1 MDYADIYSETA
12 QIVTATIIY
21 ILDISLITGNI
32 LVIVAFLND
41 RQLQITRNYYI
52 FNLAVADLVIGVLII
67 PIYSSTI
74 LMNDWVLS
82 RQFCVVWI
90 IFNQT
95 AVVNSHA
102 AIFLITYDRYRLVQN
117 AMEYTAN
124 ETPERALRRILLI
137 WIISSLFNTGFVIFG
152 EWYYEQRNDLPSCS
166 PHTPVEVP
174 YFVGLKIYDII
185 VTSCATVVTVFFPL
199 VALIVLNKKVY
210 TMVKK
215 RVRKTSALNTLIN
228 KSLPSAHVIASVNM
242 AKSMPKSPTTPVIN
256 IPGNNTFD
264 KWPQVRT
271 IICLFP

>member
-21 ILDISLITGNI
+21 ILDISLITGDV

-74 LMNDWVLS
+74 LMNNWVLS

-95 AVVNSHA
+95 AVVNSHV

-117 AMEYTAN
+117 AMEYTAS

-152 EWYYEQRNDLPSCS
+152 EWYYEQRNHLPSCS

-174 YFVGLKIYDII
+174 YFVGLKVYDII

-210 TMVKK
+210 TMVRK

-228 KSLPSAHVIASVNM
+228 KSLPSAHVIANVNM
-242 AKSMPKSPTTPVIN
+242 AKTMPKKSDNPS
-256 IPGNNTFD
+256 D
-264 KWPQVRT
+264 
-271 IICLFP
+271 

>member
-137 WIISSLFNTGFVIFG
+137 WIISSLFNT
-152 EWYYEQRNDLPSCS
+152 
-166 PHTPVEVP
+166 
-174 YFVGLKIYDII
+174 
-185 VTSCATVVTVFFPL
+185 
-199 VALIVLNKKVY
+199 
-210 TMVKK
+210 
-215 RVRKTSALNTLIN
+215 
-228 KSLPSAHVIASVNM
+228 
-242 AKSMPKSPTTPVIN
+242 
-256 IPGNNTFD
+256 
-264 KWPQVRT
+264 
-271 IICLFP
+271 